1 MRFLKLLSIT
11 VAAAAFIALM
21 AYLPSKLCFEGA
33 ESYTFFTGDT
43 SKNCREVNADGNAWI
58 KKITLSDVCGECA
71 TFSEFDLESYLE
83 KVNGEVVFKEV
94 LSDSVNYYCKADLPY
109 SVTLYGE
116 EINLHVCIKSDGV
129 KVASPIIFGGY

>member
-11 VAAAAFIALM
+11 VAAAAFLALLG
-21 AYLPSKLCFEGA
+21 ALPSRLCFKGA

-43 SKNCREVNADGNAWI
+43 SESCREVYADGDAEL
-58 KKITLSDVCGECA
+58 KRLLLSNVCGECA
-71 TFSEFDLESYLE
+71 TFSEFDLGEYL
-83 KVNGEVVFKEV
+83 KRVNGEVVFKEV

-109 SVTLYGE
+109 SVTLYGR
-116 EINLHVCIKSDGV
+116 EINLHVCIRSDGV